1 MRAQRTIVTAGLLA
15 LMLLPAQLLRPT
27 VASAHTCITTVA
39 GDTCLAACIGT
50 LQLGCG
56 SDPACHQA
64 IAADLKLLASTPAEE
79 TDVCAALV
87 AAARQTCGCP

>member
-15 LMLLPAQLLRPT
+15 LMLLGPT

-50 LQLGCG
+50 LQLACG
-56 SDPACHQA
+56 SDPACHQS
-64 IAADLKLLASTPAEE
+64 IAADLRLLASTPAEE
-79 TDVCAALV
+79 TEACSTLV
-87 AAARQTCGCP
+87 AAMKQTCGCP